1 MGFSVPV
8 LSLGTRICK
17 AVLRGRP
24 MRLDGSSIVSNKA
37 IFSLKNPYILE
48 ALEPSEIKLLSGLEG
63 KNLRTVC
70 ELLDSPTHMRKLQKC
85 NATIPQKGFTE
96 DELKLL
102 WKKAFKDKRPWF
114 CNDSMQLDLIGL
126 PGSVGLKFDAHG
138 LAKDSISAQLAQLNK
153 LLSNGID
160 KNRPFFTAPLS
171 IPKADRALCGAGL
184 GTGGGCAYRDGSFI
198 VTSGKG
204 KSIVKDGIEN
214 VIVNDAYYGI
224 INDLQKRFPNVKFVK
239 SEDAVSYFSAL

>member
-1 MGFSVPV
+1 MGNSSAI
-8 LSLGTRICK
+8 LNLGTRIYK
-17 AVLRGRP
+17 SFLRGRP

-37 IFSLKNPYILE
+37 MFSLKNPYILE

-70 ELLDSPTHMRKLQKC
+70 ELLDSPAYMQKIQKC
-85 NATIPQKGFTE
+85 NATIPQKGFTA

-102 WKKAFKDKRPWF
+102 WKKAFKDKRPWC
-114 CNDSMQLDLIGL
+114 CNDALQLDLIGL
-126 PGSVGLKFDAHG
+126 PDSVGLKFDAHG
-138 LAKDSISAQLAQLNK
+138 LAKGTISGQLEQLNN

-160 KNRPFFTAPLS
+160 PKRPFFTAPLS

-204 KSIVKDGIEN
+204 KIIAKDGIEN

-239 SEDAVSYFSAL
+239 SEDAVGYFSAI

>member
-1 MGFSVPV
+1 MGNSAAI
-8 LSLGTRICK
+8 LNLGTRIYRSF
-17 AVLRGRP
+17 LRGRAV
-24 MRLDGSSIVSNKA
+24 RLDGSSIVSNKA
-37 IFSLKNPYILE
+37 MFSLKNPHILE

-70 ELLDSPTHMRKLQKC
+70 ELLDSPNYMQKIQKC

-102 WKKAFKDKRPWF
+102 WKKAFKDKRPWC
-114 CNDSMQLDLIGL
+114 CNCDMEMDLLGL

-138 LAKDSISAQLAQLNK
+138 LAKESIPAQLAQLNK

-160 KNRPFFTAPLS
+160 SNRPFFTAPLS
-171 IPKADRALCGAGL
+171 IPKADRALCGPGL
-184 GTGGGCAYRDGSFI
+184 GTAGGCAYRDGSFI

-224 INDLQKRFPNVKFVK
+224 INDLQTRFPNVKFVK
-239 SEDAVSYFSAL
+239 SEDAVGYFSAL